1 MRAAVKKNYCPSVM
15 LGGSSKLVFIIW
27 YNKTYKYNLVQE
39 IQISVRNNYVKR
51 IRILF
56 ISESGYTGEYESKE
70 AHYKVKHGTIAEM
83 IHDSGMLW
91 NDYDKTI
98 PCYEELNKILKSGEY
113 GRLVEWIQ

>member
-1 MRAAVKKNYCPSVM
+1 M
-15 LGGSSKLVFIIW
+15 LKELE
-27 YNKTYKYNLVQE
+27 YYL
-39 IQISVRNNYVKR
+39 
-51 IRILF
+51 LP
-56 ISESGYTGEYESKE
+56 ESGYTGEYERKE